1 MTDLPPPPPPKG
13 AIPPQAALPPRSPR
27 IWPWIVGI
35 VGVVVLIAIAIG
47 AQWTSNQEPGTSDLG
62 TEGSSSVV
70 ADDVAGNGYFDIFMV
85 VRDAPLHEPFTV
97 EAIDRTRFDFAD
109 GWDFGDRVAYACTW
123 AEFYQGQDEK
133 FEIAYHLVGDYP
145 DFAQINDKY
154 GAEIEGGD
162 AGLQPIC
169 LQDSGV
175 TNRADFRFDGG
186 SSHFPHGADLVFYQ
200 GGSEIARIN
209 HDANTCGH
217 LYWVAGDE
225 PGEAW
230 LWWDEDGASDKN
242 EHGDGLCD
250 GGPMEPV
257 ALVQAEVRS
266 ADSDI
271 GYCTVSAS
279 ARRCFNVN

>member
-1 MTDLPPPPPPKG
+1 MR
-13 AIPPQAALPPRSPR
+13 AYSPSACKTRASR
-27 IWPWIVGI
+27 IGR
-35 VGVVVLIAIAIG
+35 
-47 AQWTSNQEPGTSDLG
+47 TSAST
-62 TEGSSSVV
+62 
-70 ADDVAGNGYFDIFMV
+70 A
-85 VRDAPLHEPFTV
+85 VR
-97 EAIDRTRFDFAD
+97 
-109 GWDFGDRVAYACTW
+109 G
-123 AEFYQGQDEK
+123 
-133 FEIAYHLVGDYP
+133 
-145 DFAQINDKY
+145 
-154 GAEIEGGD
+154 
-162 AGLQPIC
+162 
-169 LQDSGV
+169 
-175 TNRADFRFDGG
+175 
-186 SSHFPHGADLVFYQ
+186 HFPHGADLVFYQ

-279 ARRCFNVN
+279 ARRCFNAD

>member
-175 TNRADFRFDGG
+175 TNRR
-186 SSHFPHGADLVFYQ
+186 
-200 GGSEIARIN
+200 
-209 HDANTCGH
+209 T
-217 LYWVAGDE
+217 
-225 PGEAW
+225 
-230 LWWDEDGASDKN
+230 
-242 EHGDGLCD
+242 
-250 GGPMEPV
+250 
-257 ALVQAEVRS
+257 
-266 ADSDI
+266 
-271 GYCTVSAS
+271 SAS
-279 ARRCFNVN
+279 TAVRAISPTGRISSSTRAAVRLPGSTMTRTPVVICTGSPETNPARRGCGGTRTGRPTRTNTGTVCATADRWSPLPSSRLRFGVPTQTSVIAP